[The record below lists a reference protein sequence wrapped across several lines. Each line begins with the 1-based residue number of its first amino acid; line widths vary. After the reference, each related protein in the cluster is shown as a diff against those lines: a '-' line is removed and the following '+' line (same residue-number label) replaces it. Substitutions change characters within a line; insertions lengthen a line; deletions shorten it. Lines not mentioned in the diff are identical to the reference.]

1 MANTLQFD
9 LVSPERKLASVQA
22 TEVQIPGTDGDM
34 TAMEGHAATITTLRP
49 GILKV
54 IGPQGTQAFA
64 VTGGFAEIGASA
76 VTVLAERAI
85 PTEWRGIRILNWHR
99 PLQAYLSGL
108 LAAGFELRHFD
119 EPGGPGAGRTARAL
133 PEGCIS
139 FNLGGSLGVPRRFP
153 GSIPAQ
159 LRQSL

>member
-49 GILKV
+49 GILKAV
-54 IGPQGTQAFA
+54 SGQGTQAFA
-64 VTGGFAEIGASA
+64 VTGGFAEITASA

-85 PTEWRGIRILNWHR
+85 PVED
-99 PLQAYLSGL
+99 LSASVLDGLVQEARDAAARAPADQKDAAEKLVNDL
-108 LAAGFELRHFD
+108 LALR
-119 EPGGPGAGRTARAL
+119 GAH
-133 PEGCIS
+133 
-139 FNLGGSLGVPRRFP
+139 
-153 GSIPAQ
+153 
-159 LRQSL
+159 